1 MKTVAEKKK
10 EDCCGCTACSSA
22 CPHNA
27 IEMKPDGLGFMYPNV
42 DFDKCVECGLCV
54 KMCQFREDYDKILEF
69 ESPKIFA
76 LRHKNMEEMAKSQS
90 GGAFALLSDYI
101 LENGGVVY
109 GAGYEG
115 HFRVVHKRATTKEER
130 DELRKS
136 KYVQSDLGNVF
147 NEVKT
152 DLKNGLMVMFSG
164 TPCQTSGLIKFVGS
178 RLRERLFVMDIVCH
192 GVPAPFVWRN
202 YLEWLEKKKG
212 KKIVKVNFRDKPLFG
227 WKSHKET
234 FEYEDDTY
242 TYTYT
247 YTYTFYQHI
256 NLRYSCYNCKFTN
269 MCHPSDITV
278 SDFWGIERLSK
289 TFAADNKGCS
299 LVLVNTRK
307 GEVWFEEIK
316 DKANV
321 ISGDVSSCLQP
332 QLQYPAKMHPDRAKY
347 ERDFIKKGFPYVAYR
362 YGDLG
367 WSYYMKKGYRIL
379 RTFVGDCLRAL
390 HLRKRVKK

>member
-1 MKTVAEKKK
+1 MNSVAIKKRD
-10 EDCCGCTACSSA
+10 ECCGCSA
-22 CPHNA
+22 CYSVCPHKA
-27 IEMKPDGLGFMYPNV
+27 IVMSPDGMGFLYPKV
-42 DFDKCVECGLCV
+42 DENKCVDCGLCL
-54 KMCQFREDYDKILEF
+54 KTCQFKTDYGIDDNLLT
-69 ESPKIFA
+69 PKVYA
-76 LRHKNMEEMAKSQS
+76 LRHKDVGEMAKSQS
-90 GGAFALLSDYI
+90 GGAFAILSDYI

-109 GAGYEG
+109 GVGYTD
-115 HFRVVHKRATTKEER
+115 HFRAIHKRATTKAER
-130 DELRKS
+130 DEFRRS
-136 KYVQSDLGNVF
+136 KYVQSDVSTAF
-147 NEVKT
+147 VDVKN
-152 DLKNGLMVMFSG
+152 DLKAGLIVMFTG
-164 TPCQTSGLIKFVGS
+164 TPCQTSGLRKFVGQKLS
-178 RLRERLFVMDIVCH
+178 ERLYVMDIVCH
-192 GVPAPFVWRN
+192 GVPAPFVWRD
-202 YLEWLEKKKG
+202 YLAWLEKKKG
-212 KKIVKVNFRDKPLFG
+212 KRIVKVDFRNKNLFG

-234 FEYEDDTY
+234 FNYEDD
-242 TYTYT
+242 T

-367 WSYYMKKGYRIL
+367 WRYYMKKGYRIL